1 MKKTILISLISFC
14 VITFCACDKCRLLDC
29 SVTDTSALFRIVDKS
44 NGKDLVFGNNAIY
57 DKNKIKFFTLN
68 GADTTFF
75 KCSPENKYGI
85 STEDSILKVYFPE
98 NVQMKVLMQL
108 NNVDTDTLGLSYKT
122 EDTKCCGSV
131 TTISKFLY
139 NTTNDIGGNNE
150 VKILKK

>member
-1 MKKTILISLISFC
+1 MKKTILISLISFF
-14 VITFCACDKCRLLDC
+14 VISFYACDKCRYLDC

-68 GADTTFF
+68 GSDTTFF
-75 KCSPENKYGI
+75 KCSSENKYGI

-98 NVQMKVLMQL
+98 NLQMKVLMQL
-108 NNVDTDTLGLSYKT
+108 NNVDTDTLGILYKT

-150 VKILKK
+150 VKVLKK